1 MARPCSFEPE
11 EPLYSY
17 FPFRDDIM
25 QQCLQSVVFCAVSFC
40 KFTLFHPL
48 SHLHIFC
55 RLPIPLAIL
64 LLKKKEKK
72 NAKA

>member
-1 MARPCSFEPE
+1 
-11 EPLYSY
+11 
-17 FPFRDDIM
+17 M